1 MHVCNLSIQGG
12 PGLESKTMHP
22 PAKGSELE
30 AHAKRLPMS
39 TERCF
44 SLDKSEP
51 QNNIRAMH
59 HGAKVSPL
67 ALARQS
73 PK

>member
-1 MHVCNLSIQGG
+1 MCNLSIQGG
-12 PGLESKTMHP
+12 PGLEGKTMHS

-30 AHAKRLPMS
+30 VHAKRLPMN

-44 SLDKSEP
+44 SLNKSEP

-59 HGAKVSPL
+59 HGAKVSSL
-67 ALARQS
+67 ALAGHS